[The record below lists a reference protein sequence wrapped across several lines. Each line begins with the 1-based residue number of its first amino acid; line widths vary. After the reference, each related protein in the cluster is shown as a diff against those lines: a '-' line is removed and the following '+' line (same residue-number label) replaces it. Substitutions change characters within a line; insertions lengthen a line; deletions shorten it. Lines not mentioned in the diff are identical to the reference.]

1 MKYFVIHLLVLI
13 LSLDLIQAQKVIV
26 DSPILQNV
34 KTRHRFIVDSI
45 VMASNHAIIV
55 KLGKENFHQWA
66 DSVIVRGKYA
76 PRRPYFD
83 RYPGDSLNYAYF
95 QEQVYQ
101 YKYYFNYHLIYYFT
115 IPDFG
120 HYTFYLTAH
129 LVDQHNNVIKIDDPF
144 LPDCIKYVDKCHFIK
159 KTKAL
164 AIVKK
169 KLGIKDLSLLL
180 YKFRTTVHDTCTSQY
195 QTYNDNIKGFAIFS
209 WEFGTA
215 NAHLV
220 LNANNGKVLK
230 YIYYPPKENKK
241 PVPNK

>member
-13 LSLDLIQAQKVIV
+13 LSLDLIQAQKIII

-45 VMASNHAIIV
+45 VKASNHAIIV
-55 KLGKENFHQWA
+55 KLGRENFYQWA

-95 QEQVYQ
+95 QKQAYNQ

-115 IPDFG
+115 MPDFG
-120 HYTFYLTAH
+120 QYTFYLTAH
-129 LVDQHNNVIKIDDPF
+129 LLDQHNNVIKIDAPF
-144 LPDCIKYVDKCHFIK
+144 LPDCIKNADKCHFIK
-159 KTKAL
+159 KKKAL

-169 KLGIKDLSLLL
+169 KLGIKDISLLR
-180 YKFRTTVHDTCTSQY
+180 YKFRTTVHDTCTWQY

-215 NAHLV
+215 NASIII
-220 LNANNGKVLK
+220 NANNGKVFK
-230 YIYYPPKENKK
+230 CIYYPPKKK
-241 PVPNK
+241 K